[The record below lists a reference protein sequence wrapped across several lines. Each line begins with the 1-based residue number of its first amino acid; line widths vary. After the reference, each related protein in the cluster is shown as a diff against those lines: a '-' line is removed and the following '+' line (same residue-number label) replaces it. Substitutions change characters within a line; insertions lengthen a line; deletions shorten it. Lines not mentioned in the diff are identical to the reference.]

1 MKTPEFI
8 MIHHTAIS
16 THKNPDQFKAT
27 NNYHRLKWNIKSSLG
42 YYVGYHY
49 EISAGGEVRQSRRDG
64 EPSVACWQKNMNDG
78 RCVHICLDGNFD
90 TDQLPPVQV
99 YALRDVLNNLVDKY
113 KINKNH
119 IFFHNDFAKKTCPGK
134 NIQKSFIVS
143 LLHNS
148 KTAVKASK

>member
-1 MKTPEFI
+1 
-8 MIHHTAIS
+8 
-16 THKNPDQFKAT
+16 
-27 NNYHRLKWNIKSSLG
+27 
-42 YYVGYHY
+42 
-49 EISAGGEVRQSRRDG
+49 
-64 EPSVACWQKNMNDG
+64 MNDG